1 VNRFPVTLVTA
12 VALLGC
18 ASDPMPAPPHL
29 SESPLES
36 TLTAQGY
43 LAVPLVKTSG
53 GQLLIKSQINGLPA
67 MLVLDS
73 GASVTVLDRSALK
86 TFSLSTPEETRIP
99 AFGIGAVSTAAVASV
114 GSLVIGPLQ
123 FENRP
128 TLLVDLS
135 QLTTVMG
142 VMSGQ
147 QVHGVLGQDVLEAQE
162 AIIDFRRRILYVR
175 PQ

>member
-1 VNRFPVTLVTA
+1 MNHFPISLIAT

-18 ASDPMPAPPHL
+18 ASAPKTAPPHL

-36 TLTAQGY
+36 MLAAHGY
-43 LAVPLVKTSG
+43 LAVPLVKVSS

-73 GASVTVLDRSALK
+73 GASVTVLDRSALE
-86 TFSLSTPEETRIP
+86 TFSLSRPEETPIP
-99 AFGIGAVSTAAVASV
+99 AFGLGTVSTAAIASV

-128 TLLVDLS
+128 TLLVDLG
-135 QLTTVMG
+135 QLTKVVG
-142 VMSGQ
+142 LMSGQ
-147 QVHGVLGQDVLEAQE
+147 QVHGVLGQDILESQE
-162 AIIDFRRRILYVR
+162 AIIDFRRRLLYVR